1 MRMAACGQ
9 EIEHLPHWMQ
19 VSGSQLGISRAMLRF
34 SHWEVPVGNVPSTG
48 KALTG
53 IRSPSLAR
61 IRAEKPHLVVA
72 DVMMAGLDS
81 GFSLSRQIKG
91 NPELAGTPIILV
103 TALTSRRGFDFTPR
117 TPEEL
122 AAMNA
127 DAFLAKPVAPEALLR
142 KVEELLARSAG
153 AETSAPDP

>member
-1 MRMAACGQ
+1 MRHQPPLIM
-9 EIEHLPHWMQ
+9 
-19 VSGSQLGISRAMLRF
+19 V
-34 SHWEVPVGNVPSTG
+34 VDDNVPFLDVVEVVLSSRGYRVACCTDPDD
-48 KALTG
+48 A
-53 IRSPSLAR
+53 LAR

-122 AAMNA
+122 AAMFAHANENG
-127 DAFLAKPVAPEALLR
+127 L
-142 KVEELLARSAG
+142 
-153 AETSAPDP
+153 